1 MEFIYRSATNR
12 DQITKRVVFSGL
24 SSAGK
29 PQGRT
34 YNAAGHDLGVRELS
48 TVEARKFRHRAPEE
62 ITFEMGVFEPYE
74 TVHEHARRLG
84 AGRRFLAPPRRSGRG
99 TRNAA
104 VVEMVTG
111 LMRSPLLRG
120 VMGKGI
126 F

>member
-48 TVEARKFRHRAPEE
+48 TVEERRFRHRAPEE
-62 ITFEMGVFEPYE
+62 VTFEMGAFEPYE
-74 TVHEHARRLG
+74 TVHEHTRRLG
-84 AGRRFLAPPRRSGRG
+84 SGRRFPAPPHRSGRG
-99 TRNAA
+99 TRNAV
-104 VVEMVTG
+104 VVEMMTG
-111 LMRSPLLRG
+111 LTRSPLMRG
-120 VMGKGI
+120 VMGRGI